1 MNRLLF
7 LISIGLIFLT
17 RVQTVSAQ
25 GPPFRL
31 KSASQ
36 LIEKSTQDS
45 IAMIER
51 LSAYYF
57 HGIMNDYR
65 VSKGKKRVLWSDE
78 LWLVCLNHNH
88 WMVQQD
94 KLSHT
99 ENNTAESSGRD
110 PGDRIEFVNPNTILS
125 WCGENCLYNYD
136 SQGETVEE
144 IAYTIASESFQQWKE
159 SPGHNENMIASS
171 ARIQGV
177 AFQINGEQVW
187 ATELLCTNEFNA
199 VDFSFQKPISH
210 LFKCRDYQTMK
221 ALKKNK

>member
-1 MNRLLF
+1 MIRFFFILSF
-7 LISIGLIFLT
+7 LLIFILNT
-17 RVQTVSAQ
+17 QSIVAQKAPFKLQSA
-25 GPPFRL
+25 
-31 KSASQ
+31 KQ

-65 VSKGKKRVLWSDE
+65 ASKGRKRVLWSDE
-78 LWLVCLNHNH
+78 LWLVCLNHNN
-88 WMVQQD
+88 WMVQRN
-94 KLSHT
+94 KLSHS
-99 ENNTAESSGRD
+99 ENSSAESSGKD

-136 SQGETVEE
+136 AQGETVEE
-144 IAYTIASESFQQWKE
+144 IAFTIASESFQQWKE
-159 SPGHNENMIASS
+159 SPGHNENMLANG

-199 VDFSFQKPISH
+199 VDFPFQKPVSN
-210 LFKCRDYQTMK
+210 LFKCRDYQTVK
-221 ALKKNK
+221 ALNKNK